1 MAVVIQ
7 PGFVPYV
14 PPPPGSTLATE
25 GGDTLVTEAGDA
37 LLVDPGVAA
46 PPLSHPR
53 IGWRALSGAVSASSE
68 APGFAADFAATP
80 QTYTA
85 WRPTGAASESW
96 AITLSGPDAADYCG
110 IGAHNL
116 GSLGASVAVEQWDG
130 AAWQPVASH
139 APADDSAIL
148 FLFERVSSSQFRI
161 VVTGAAAPPRI
172 GNVRFGIASPLP
184 RKSTFAPALPI
195 TEAEELSYNVNVSAT
210 GEWLGRSVVSA
221 GLRFSVT
228 VDHMPET
235 YAAGEWAQFRRYCNE
250 GEATFYVAP
259 KPQAYPAECAYAWP
273 QATVRAERSIP
284 NKGVSRTT
292 TLELA
297 AYRGHERERV

>member
-7 PGFVPYV
+7 PGFTPHV

-25 GGDTLVTEAGDA
+25 GGDTLVVEAGDA
-37 LLVDPGVAA
+37 MLVDPGVAA

-53 IGWRALSGAVSASSE
+53 IGWRELKGAVSASSE
-68 APGFAADFAATP
+68 ATGFSAVFAAMP

-85 WRPTGAASESW
+85 WRPTGTALENW
-96 AITLSGPDAADYCG
+96 VITLPGPDAADYCG
-110 IGAHNL
+110 IGAHDL
-116 GSLGASVAVEQWDG
+116 GTQRATIAVEQWDG
-130 AAWQPVASH
+130 AAWQVVVSH
-139 APADDSAIL
+139 TPPDDSAIL
-148 FLFERVSSSQFRI
+148 FLFTRVASAQFRV

-172 GNVRFGIASPLP
+172 GNVRFGVVSPLP

-195 TEAEELSYNVNVSAT
+195 TEAEELSYNVNMSAT

-221 GLRFSVT
+221 GLRFSLT

-250 GEATFYVAP
+250 GDATFYVAP
-259 KPQAYPAECAYAWP
+259 KPQAYPAECGYAWP
-273 QATVRAERSIP
+273 QSPVRAERRIP
-284 NKGVSRTT
+284 NKGVSRSA

-297 AYRGHERERV
+297 AYRRP